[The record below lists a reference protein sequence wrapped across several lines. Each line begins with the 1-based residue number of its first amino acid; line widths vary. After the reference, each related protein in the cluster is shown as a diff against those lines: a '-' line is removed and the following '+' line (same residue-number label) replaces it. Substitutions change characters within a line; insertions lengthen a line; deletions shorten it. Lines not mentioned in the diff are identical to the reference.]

1 MASMKVTQREASN
14 SGAFLPLRR
23 AAPIGDIVFD
33 KERLMLQDQVSD
45 SVTRKGVSKHGGST

>member
-14 SGAFLPLRR
+14 SAPSYPLRR

-33 KERLMLQDQVSD
+33 IERRRVQDQVSD
-45 SVTRKGVSKHGGST
+45 SVTRKGVSKYGGST